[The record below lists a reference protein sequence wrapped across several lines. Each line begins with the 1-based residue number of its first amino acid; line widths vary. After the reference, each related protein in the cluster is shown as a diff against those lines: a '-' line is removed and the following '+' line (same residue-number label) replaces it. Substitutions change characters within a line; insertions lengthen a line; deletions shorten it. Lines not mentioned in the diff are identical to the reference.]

1 MENLKESWTNLS
13 LWKKFILFLIII
25 IIIVNIYALLDVTI
39 VWLKTGNSTCP
50 RGFAGYT
57 ECKLW
62 QSILSVSFLLNFIIT
77 IPLIIIL
84 SFIFVIIKLT
94 KIFKNEK

>member
-1 MENLKESWTNLS
+1 MKKIKEFWSNLS
-13 LWKKFILFLIII
+13 LWKKFILFLV
-25 IIIVNIYALLDVTI
+25 IIIVIVNVYALLDVTI
-39 VWLKTGNSTCP
+39 VWLKTGNPTCP

-62 QSILSVSFLLNFIIT
+62 QSILSVSFLLNFIVTVPSMIVLS
-77 IPLIIIL
+77 LIFL
-84 SFIFVIIKLT
+84 IIKLT